1 MIRLYN
7 GTHNNHIVMG
17 DNGSTPLWIS
27 EDGDYGLTPITI
39 FDAHHWK
46 ANHFAELDDCP
57 ARDRAKLAQYITDDI
72 NASLEGELERFLDD
86 VRERALQLGIRMFQL
101 TEQGMDEIV

>member
-1 MIRLYN
+1 MIRLYK

-46 ANHFAELDDCP
+46 ASDFQDLDDSP
-57 ARDRAKLAQYITDDI
+57 ASDRVKLAQIITDDI
-72 NASLEGELERFLDD
+72 NNHRENDIEQFLDD

-101 TEQGMDEIV
+101 TEDGMDEII

>member
-1 MIRLYN
+1 MIRLYR

-17 DNGSTPLWIS
+17 DNGSTPIWIS

-39 FDAHHWK
+39 FDAHHWR
-46 ANHFAELDDCP
+46 AQDFTDLDDCP
-57 ARDRAKLAQYITDDI
+57 ASDRVKLAQIITDDI
-72 NASLEGELERFLDD
+72 LNHRENDIERFLDD

-101 TEQGMDEIV
+101 TEEGMDEIV

>member
-17 DNGSTPLWIS
+17 DNGSTPMWIS
-27 EDGDYGLTPITI
+27 EDGDYGLTPITL
-39 FDAHHWK
+39 FDAHYWK
-46 ANHFAELDDCP
+46 ASDFEQLDSAP
-57 ARDRAKLAQYITDDI
+57 ASERVALAQAITDEILCHKENDI
-72 NASLEGELERFLDD
+72 EAFLDD
-86 VRERALQLGIRMFQL
+86 VRERALQLGIRMFHL